1 MSGGTTSPVSM
12 ARRPQYRMLITIS
25 AGAVGQRHRVGMS
38 RDRLGERLRRGD
50 LGIQLDLRI
59 GALVRDRGEEVD
71 EVMSAKRPKM
81 KQSVEM
87 PRPIMVRNWKCQPYE
102 VV

>member
-1 MSGGTTSPVSM
+1 MAAKQELEKVVGG
-12 ARRPQYRMLITIS
+12 
-25 AGAVGQRHRVGMS
+25 
-38 RDRLGERLRRGD
+38 
-50 LGIQLDLRI
+50 
-59 GALVRDRGEEVD
+59 GEELVGGGEYVE

-81 KQSVEM
+81 KQSVEI